1 MQILNAIYVIAYRK
15 KMKKTK
21 KEGSALR
28 ILLDIFTPTRL
39 LKVVLK
45 RYHSKRD

>member
-21 KEGSALR
+21 KEGVSKL
-28 ILLDIFTPTRL
+28 IF
-39 LKVVLK
+39 
-45 RYHSKRD
+45 